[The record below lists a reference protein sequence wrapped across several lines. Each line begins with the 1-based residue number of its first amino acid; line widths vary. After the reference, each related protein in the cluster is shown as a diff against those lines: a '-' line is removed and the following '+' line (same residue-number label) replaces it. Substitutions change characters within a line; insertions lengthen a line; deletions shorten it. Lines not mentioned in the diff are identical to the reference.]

1 MRRTATIRGIT
12 NCNLYSLSRSELNY
26 ILQLY
31 PEMAETIR
39 KTAEERMVKDINRK
53 KD

>member
-1 MRRTATIRGIT
+1 MRRTATIRAIT

-26 ILQLY
+26 ILDMY
-31 PEMAETIR
+31 PDMAETIK
-39 KTAEERMVKDINRK
+39 KTAEERMVKDLNRK